1 MESLVYRLAA
11 IEVPIPP
18 LRERR
23 DDIIPLVHHFL
34 AQANARFGLPS
45 RPVESS
51 SLDALRVYHWPGNVR
66 ELKQVVERAVLLSQ
80 EDPLIIPL
88 PKGRSLSPSPLPEET
103 LPLETIEALHIQ
115 RVLEACNGNRS
126 ETAKILG
133 IDRSTLLARL
143 KKIESST

>member
-1 MESLVYRLAA
+1 M
-11 IEVPIPP
+11 
-18 LRERR
+18 
-23 DDIIPLVHHFL
+23 
-34 AQANARFGLPS
+34 
-45 RPVESS
+45 
-51 SLDALRVYHWPGNVR
+51 
-66 ELKQVVERAVLLSQ
+66 ERAVLLSQ

-103 LPLETIEALHIQ
+103 LPLEAIEALHIQ